1 MKQLKAGKVQFSK
14 KLIDPK
20 YTLFRRERD
29 LSAGI
34 QKKTSKLLEDKDFG
48 LEKRTDNRK
57 MPVRQFLE
65 RTLFNIL
72 ADRKVKVRGR
82 RIKALICQRP
92 PVFGKDKKKN
102 YMFRIRNK

>member
-1 MKQLKAGKVQFSK
+1 MKQLKAGKVQFPK
-14 KLIDPK
+14 KLIGSKDK
-20 YTLFRRERD
+20 LYDRLKN
-29 LSAGI
+29 LSRGI
-34 QKKTSKLLEDKDFG
+34 QKKTSKLLEDKDFRLKNSLG
-48 LEKRTDNRK
+48 SQFMQPKK
-57 MPVRQFLE
+57 FLE

-92 PVFGKDKKKN
+92 PKNNRDKKKN

>member
-1 MKQLKAGKVQFSK
+1 MKAGKVQFSDR
-14 KLIDPK
+14 LINPK
-20 YTLFRRERD
+20 YFLTKRLIN
-29 LSAGI
+29 LSVGK
-34 QKKTSKLLEDKDFG
+34 QRKVSKLLEDKDFG
-48 LEKRTDNRK
+48 LRDSLSQRT
-57 MPVRQFLE
+57 MPIRQFLE

-92 PVFGKDKKKN
+92 PKNNRDKKKN